1 MKKKISIITLLTL
14 AAGIIYGLVAKELVL
29 KTEFIGTFYLT
40 FLKYMILPVIFTSI
54 SVSVYQS
61 ARNTEGLVLK
71 TVILFMVMFVLS
83 FLLSSAIITVI
94 DPAKGFTF
102 IDTSSSVTPQEI
114 RFIDLIINLIP
125 KDIKGLLTGKY
136 LFFVIVVS
144 YLTGMIT
151 HKLKAETFISYVT
164 KLRDFLYQILGYL
177 IYVTPA
183 AVFSLISVS
192 IYKFGVDTLLAG
204 LKYILTAYICG
215 LAVLVFI
222 MMVPIKIFCR
232 LSVRELFRKIYP
244 IWMMTLSTCSSA
256 ATLPY
261 TIKLCKEDL
270 DIDPQITDIVVPLGC
285 TIHMCGGAV
294 SFSLLGLFCAGISGV
309 TMTLSMYLYMLV
321 TAVALNM
328 SAPGIPNGGVVIG
341 ATYLE
346 MMGLPLDFIG
356 MYAGIYKIL
365 DMLYTTLNVTG
376 DISANVILNHSMKKK
391 ADMQ

>member
-1 MKKKISIITLLTL
+1 MIAL
-14 AAGIIYGLVAKELVL
+14 AAGIVYGLVAKELVL
-29 KTEFIGTFYLT
+29 KTEFIGTYYLT

-54 SVSVYQS
+54 SSTVYQS

-71 TVILFMVMFVLS
+71 TIILFMVMFVCS
-83 FLLSSAIITVI
+83 FLLSSVIITVI
-94 DPAKGFTF
+94 NPADGFSF
-102 IDTSSSVTPQEI
+102 IDINSNVTPQEI
-114 RFIDLIINLIP
+114 RFIDLLINLIP
-125 KDIKGLLTGKY
+125 KDIKGFFTGKY

-144 YLTGMIT
+144 YLTGIIANRI
-151 HKLKAETFISYVT
+151 KADKFIGIII
-164 KLRDFLYQILGYL
+164 KIRDFLYQILSCL
-177 IYVTPA
+177 IYITPL

-192 IYKFGVDTLLAG
+192 IYKFGIDTLLAG
-204 LKYILTAYICG
+204 LKYIITAYICG
-215 LAVLVFI
+215 IAVLIFR
-222 MMVPIKIFCR
+222 MMLPIKVFCR
-232 LSVRELFRKIYP
+232 ISVRELFRKIYP
-244 IWMMTLSTCSSA
+244 IWLMTLSTCSSA

-270 DIDPQITDIVVPLGC
+270 KIDPKITDIVVPLGC

-294 SFSLLGLFCAGISGV
+294 SFSLLGLFCSGISGV
-309 TMTLSMYLYMLV
+309 TVTASMYLYMLI

-356 MYAGIYKIL
+356 LYAGIYKIL

-376 DISANVILNHSMKKK
+376 DISANVILDHSIKK
-391 ADMQ
+391 